1 MNEPLRNIVAGVLL
15 AGLGGWIWIY
25 TDTFPT
31 LEQGYPGP
39 ALFPRIIALGLMLS
53 GLGFVVGSLRR
64 IAEIRPAF
72 DRPQPDWPGLAR
84 LMLGVGLVALYP
96 LVQTWLGFIPTVSLL
111 SFVVAYVLKARPIVA
126 AATALLSTLVIYW
139 LFTGVLGVPL

>member
-15 AGLGGWIWIY
+15 AALGGWIWIY
-25 TDTFPT
+25 TGTFPT

-64 IAEIRPAF
+64 IAEIRLALDRLRPA
-72 DRPQPDWPGLAR
+72 WPGLAR

-96 LVQTWLGFIPTVSLL
+96 LVQTWLGFIPAVSLL
-111 SFVVAYVLKARPIVA
+111 SFVVAYVLKARPVGA
-126 AATALLSTLVIYW
+126 AVTALLSTLVIYW
-139 LFTGVLGVPL
+139 LFTGVLRVPL

>member
-25 TDTFPT
+25 TGTFPT

-64 IAEIRPAF
+64 IAEIRF
-72 DRPQPDWPGLAR
+72 DLSRPDWPSLAR

-111 SFVVAYVLKARPIVA
+111 SFVVAYVLKARPVVA
-126 AATALLSTLVIYW
+126 AVTALLSTLVIYW